1 MCVYL
6 HMYMYMYMYM
16 YLYMC
21 VVSALLE
28 KPSVFPCRYRAVM
41 ISSRCIQSIL
51 CVCVSGM
58 QTIDSCQAMFL
69 PIGASVSLLVMFLFF
84 DSLQMVFAVCT
95 ASK

>member
-1 MCVYL
+1 MYRYLYL
-6 HMYMYMYMYM
+6 H
-16 YLYMC
+16 
-21 VVSALLE
+21 VVAALLD
-28 KPSVFPCRYRAVM
+28 KPSLFSCYYGKF
-41 ISSRCIQSIL
+41 SLHSKHFL
-51 CVCVSGM
+51 CVSGM